1 MQFIICQMS
10 VAQMPSRNYDSCL
23 AAVLTVSAR
32 QIRSI
37 RLPTAYIP
45 FSVLDV
51 VL

>member
-1 MQFIICQMS
+1 M
-10 VAQMPSRNYDSCL
+10 AQMPARNYYSSL
-23 AAVLTVSAR
+23 ATVLAVSAR

-51 VL
+51 VLWRQKWGEDK